1 MYFGTR
7 LVDFHAKDVIARA
20 EGMGKANVARLLQ
33 GRFGA
38 VGRYG
43 SQLPWILSLN
53 HAVQLLSNA
62 DRIQTT
68 GGSMQGSFC
77 KETLTQQNILAV
89 SAAVTE
95 YLGVSEI
102 LRCLDPKKQ
111 YLCSQNHYIPG
122 LGHGKDCQ
130 ETSGRLRRNE
140 SALDWALLT
149 AVHLGEI
156 STARYLLDEHRL
168 QFDTDLELPASLQLA
183 ARCGN
188 ETLLRLLLDAGANI
202 NSFGH
207 SGDDFVDMS
216 CTWNNGSALEA
227 ACAAGHMHIVEI
239 LLSPCYNLATSGWP
253 YEAAIV
259 LAARSKV
266 KHRTSTNIVRLL
278 MTRATSWEDFTGFT
292 QEIFEMACSI
302 GDEELGRLVFELA
315 PFDLNIRM
323 SWSNK
328 TALCIACENG
338 HANIVAFILTL
349 DGTRMDDI
357 EQGYDRRRAIRVAFK
372 RGRPQAAAALWDA
385 LDTQP
390 MSLLLWEAARYGHVN
405 MIEFLLAKGVDLSS
419 AYRNDSHSSK
429 TYGEMALIAAVEHA
443 HEPATRFLLELGIR
457 ADKIGP
463 FSCWASDGP
472 EDAEKKCRAV
482 EKTLLE
488 YGLGP
493 VPSV

>member
-1 MYFGTR
+1 VYFGTR

-62 DRIQTT
+62 DRTQTT

-77 KETLTQQNILAV
+77 EEALTRQKILAV
-89 SAAVTE
+89 TAAVTE
-95 YLGVSEI
+95 YLGVSEV
-102 LRCLDPKKQ
+102 LRCLDPKQQ

-122 LGHGKDCQ
+122 LGHEKDCQ
-130 ETSGRLRRNE
+130 QTSGHLRRNE

-149 AVHLGEI
+149 AVHLGEV
-156 STARYLLDEHRL
+156 STARCLLDEHRL

-188 ETLLRLLLDAGANI
+188 ETLLRLLLAAGANI
-202 NSFGH
+202 NSLGH
-207 SGDDFVDMS
+207 SGDDFVDVF
-216 CTWNNGSALEA
+216 CTWNSGSVLEA
-227 ACAAGHMHIVEI
+227 ACTAGHTHIVEI
-239 LLSPCYNLATSGWP
+239 LLSPCYDLATSGWP
-253 YEAAIV
+253 YEAAIIF
-259 LAARSKV
+259 AAHSKV
-266 KHRTSTNIVRLL
+266 KHRTSTNTVRLL

-302 GDEELGRLVFELA
+302 GDEELARLVIELA
-315 PFDLNIRM
+315 PFDLNLRM
-323 SWSNK
+323 SGSNK
-328 TALCIACENG
+328 TGLCIASENG

-349 DGTRMDDI
+349 DDTRRDKS
-357 EQGYDRRRAIRVAFK
+357 EQEYDWRRAIRGAFQC
-372 RGRPQAAAALWDA
+372 GRPQAAAALWDA
-385 LDTQP
+385 LDIDLTSQ
-390 MSLLLWEAARYGHVN
+390 LLCEAARYGQVN

-419 AYRNDSHSSK
+419 AYRNDPSSGN
-429 TYGEMALIAAVEHA
+429 TYGEMALITAAREA
-443 HEPATRFLLELGIR
+443 QEPATRFLLELGIR
-457 ADKIGP
+457 TDKIRP
-463 FSCWASDGP
+463 FSCWRSRGP
-472 EDAEKKCRAV
+472 EDAGNCQAV